1 MRPTLAK
8 GLSVS
13 DSTSWAYA
21 LLVVL
26 LASPVLAAVV
36 VLVTTVG
43 QTESNRVP
51 VQASGSGGQSVAQEV
66 RPVIVM
72 QRVTRGSAR
81 RPGSA
86 ADPLGKQ
93 GAAPATI
100 HERIDRF
107 TSRRREPTRRR
118 RGDSPAGDPDQVPYP
133 SSSWPAVAPPLI
145 ETPGVTSPDAN
156 ASGGLGREMSPGRS
170 WSQWVRAL
178 VEITLP
184 PRQVGPATGGRQAQ
198 VRAIAPEPPEIP
210 ARAEGGYMLP
220 PVRVRAGLIGSEGS
234 PRLPLM
240 VTGIAEI
247 EAGANTSRT
256 GGEGG
261 SPSRLVAASNDE
273 AAFELA
279 LVPAVVDQASQ
290 LQLSFLVAEPDSG
303 DGFVIAE
310 PSRDDL
316 TRLAPLP
323 EVGAFVESDYS
334 EDEESAATGSLQVAE
349 ASHMV
354 MEVPPDL
361 VAAGMFTGAE
371 PLEAEVGSVWPP
383 VAMSGPET
391 STEPTIAEFEGGT
404 AAANELIEME
414 LAAGIAAQ
422 VVALEPVAIGV
433 PETLV
438 TNAELLDA
446 DHADGMPGAEMPVES
461 VKTASTLGPVAE
473 VEPFDVGVDV
483 DADFAGIAPETAID
497 PVMAETTGVSADEAA
512 LSAAEPAYA
521 MPYPMLAINPVDAGV
536 MEPRAVVSDVDEAE
550 PGIAMPAPVLDR
562 QPKMSDFLEV
572 RIAEA
577 EPDELQPATER
588 SEPEVDVRPLVAE
601 VAAGPVAEAQF
612 AEVHQIT
619 EIQAPEIAIEPTT
632 SGVGELRIAAAEPG
646 ELHPVTEKPE
656 PEMDVRPVV
665 AEVAAVSA
673 ADTRVGELEL
683 ESEVPAPEM
692 ASDPT
697 MVDVEANPELVEVE
711 LAVEIRAPEL
721 AAEPAFPEVFDAEV
735 APAERVYATPF
746 ELVAPKDAESSG
758 SGQGIGDDH
767 GAHGLESQLV
777 SDAWDAMTQAET
789 VEMASPAEAG
799 LELEPF
805 VDVPIS
811 ALSYQVDGNGTD
823 PSVTSEPDEGPV
835 SSVPSAGSNAEL
847 GITGTDVSGSGHGA
861 TDDADLKLDGLV
873 LEDEELETEDQEE
886 TFTPPPALPVEE
898 PQPAWMPLPRSPKFR
913 WVRVA
918 MQATEVSVPH
928 DVFGGP

>member
-1 MRPTLAK
+1 M
-8 GLSVS
+8 S

-86 ADPLGKQ
+86 ADPVGKQ
-93 GAAPATI
+93 GASPATI
-100 HERIDRF
+100 YERIDRF

-145 ETPGVTSPDAN
+145 ETPGGTSPDAN
-156 ASGGLGREMSPGRS
+156 ASGGLGREMSPVRS

-184 PRQVGPATGGRQAQ
+184 PRQVRPATGGRQEP
-198 VRAIAPEPPEIP
+198 VRAIVPEPPEIP

-220 PVRVRAGLIGSEGS
+220 PVRVRAGLIASEGS
-234 PRLPLM
+234 PRPPLM

-261 SPSRLVAASNDE
+261 TPSRLVAASTDE
-273 AAFELA
+273 DAFELA
-279 LVPAVVDQASQ
+279 WVPAVVDQASQ

-303 DGFVIAE
+303 AGFVIAE
-310 PSRDDL
+310 PSPDDL

-323 EVGAFVESDYS
+323 EVGASDESDYS
-334 EDEESAATGSLQVAE
+334 EDVGSAATGSVQGVE
-349 ASHMV
+349 ASHVV
-354 MEVPPDL
+354 MEVPSDL
-361 VAAGMFTGAE
+361 VAAVMVTGAE
-371 PLEAEVGSVWPP
+371 PLEAEVGSVWQS

-391 STEPTIAEFEGGT
+391 PTEPTIAEFEDAT
-404 AAANELIEME
+404 AASGELIEME
-414 LAAGIAAQ
+414 LAVEIAAQ

-433 PETLV
+433 PETRE
-438 TNAELLDA
+438 TNAELLEVE
-446 DHADGMPGAEMPVES
+446 HADGVPGAEMPVGS

-473 VEPFDVGVDV
+473 VEPVDVGVDV
-483 DADFAGIAPETAID
+483 DADFAGMAPETAID
-497 PVMAETTGVSADEAA
+497 PVMAETTGVSVDEAE

-521 MPYPMLAINPVDAGV
+521 MPYPVLAINPVDAGV
-536 MEPRAVVSDVDEAE
+536 MEPMAVESDLDEAE

-562 QPKMSDFLEV
+562 QPTMSGVGEL

-588 SEPEVDVRPLVAE
+588 SEPELDVRPVVAE
-601 VAAGPVAEAQF
+601 VAAGPVAQF
-612 AEVHQIT
+612 AEVQQVT
-619 EIQAPEIAIEPTT
+619 EIQAPEIAVEPTM
-632 SGVGELRIAAAEPG
+632 SGVVEVRFAEAGAG
-646 ELHPVTEKPE
+646 ELHPATEMSE

-665 AEVAAVSA
+665 AEVAAISD
-673 ADTRVGELEL
+673 ADARVAELEL

-692 ASDPT
+692 AIDPT
-697 MVDVEANPELVEVE
+697 MVDLEANVELVEVE
-711 LAVEIRAPEL
+711 LAIEIRAPEL
-721 AAEPAFPEVFDAEV
+721 AVEPAFPEVIDAE
-735 APAERVYATPF
+735 AASAKRVYATPV
-746 ELVAPKDAESSG
+746 ELVVPKDAEGSG

-767 GAHGLESQLV
+767 RAHGLESQLV

-789 VEMASPAEAG
+789 VEMASPSEAG

-805 VDVPIS
+805 VDVPIT
-811 ALSYQVDGNGTD
+811 AHSYQVDDNGTD
-823 PSVTSEPDEGPV
+823 PLVTSEPDEGLG
-835 SSVPSAGSNAEL
+835 SSVPSAGSGAEL

-861 TDDADLKLDGLV
+861 TDDADLQLDGLE
-873 LEDEELETEDQEE
+873 LEDEELGTEDQEA

>member
-86 ADPLGKQ
+86 ADPVGKQ
-93 GAAPATI
+93 GASPATI
-100 HERIDRF
+100 YERIDRF

-145 ETPGVTSPDAN
+145 ETPGGTSPDAN
-156 ASGGLGREMSPGRS
+156 ASGGLGREMSPVRS

-184 PRQVGPATGGRQAQ
+184 PRQVRPATGGRQEP
-198 VRAIAPEPPEIP
+198 VRAIVPEPPEIP

-220 PVRVRAGLIGSEGS
+220 PVRVRAGLIASEGS
-234 PRLPLM
+234 PRPPLM

-261 SPSRLVAASNDE
+261 TPSRLVAASTDE
-273 AAFELA
+273 DAFELA
-279 LVPAVVDQASQ
+279 WVPAVVDQASQ

-303 DGFVIAE
+303 AGFVIAE
-310 PSRDDL
+310 PSPDDL

-323 EVGAFVESDYS
+323 EVGASDESDYS
-334 EDEESAATGSLQVAE
+334 EDVGSAATGSVQGVE
-349 ASHMV
+349 ASHVV
-354 MEVPPDL
+354 MEVPSDL
-361 VAAGMFTGAE
+361 VAAVMVTGAE
-371 PLEAEVGSVWPP
+371 PLEAEVGSVWQS

-391 STEPTIAEFEGGT
+391 PTEPTIAEFEDAT
-404 AAANELIEME
+404 AASGELIEME
-414 LAAGIAAQ
+414 LAVEIAAQ

-433 PETLV
+433 PETRE
-438 TNAELLDA
+438 TNAELLEVE
-446 DHADGMPGAEMPVES
+446 HADGVPGAEMPVGS

-473 VEPFDVGVDV
+473 VEPVDVGVDV
-483 DADFAGIAPETAID
+483 DADFAGMAPETAID
-497 PVMAETTGVSADEAA
+497 PVMAETTGVSVDEAE

-521 MPYPMLAINPVDAGV
+521 MPYPVLAINPVDAGV
-536 MEPRAVVSDVDEAE
+536 MEPMAVESDLDEAE

-562 QPKMSDFLEV
+562 QPTMSGVGEL

-588 SEPEVDVRPLVAE
+588 SEPELDVRPVVAE
-601 VAAGPVAEAQF
+601 VAAGPVAQF
-612 AEVHQIT
+612 AEVQQVT
-619 EIQAPEIAIEPTT
+619 EIQAPEIAVEPTM
-632 SGVGELRIAAAEPG
+632 SGVVEVRFAEAGAG
-646 ELHPVTEKPE
+646 ELHPATEMSE

-665 AEVAAVSA
+665 AEVAAISD
-673 ADTRVGELEL
+673 ADARVAELEL

-692 ASDPT
+692 AIDPT
-697 MVDVEANPELVEVE
+697 MVDLEANVELVEVE
-711 LAVEIRAPEL
+711 LAIEIRAPEL
-721 AAEPAFPEVFDAEV
+721 AVEPAFPEVIDAE
-735 APAERVYATPF
+735 AASAKRVYATPV
-746 ELVAPKDAESSG
+746 ELVVPKDAEGSG

-767 GAHGLESQLV
+767 RAHGLESQLV

-789 VEMASPAEAG
+789 VEMASPSEAG

-805 VDVPIS
+805 VDVPIT
-811 ALSYQVDGNGTD
+811 AHSYQVDDNGTD
-823 PSVTSEPDEGPV
+823 PLVTSEPDEGLG
-835 SSVPSAGSNAEL
+835 SSVPSAGSGAEL

-861 TDDADLKLDGLV
+861 TDDADLKLDGLE
-873 LEDEELETEDQEE
+873 LEDEELGTEDQEA

>member
-1 MRPTLAK
+1 M
-8 GLSVS
+8 S

-156 ASGGLGREMSPGRS
+156 ASGGLGREMSPVRS

-178 VEITLP
+178 VDITLP
-184 PRQVGPATGGRQAQ
+184 PRQFRAATGGRQAP
-198 VRAIAPEPPEIP
+198 VRAIVPEPPEIP

-234 PRLPLM
+234 TRLPLM

-261 SPSRLVAASNDE
+261 TPSRLVAASNDE
-273 AAFELA
+273 DAFELA

-323 EVGAFVESDYS
+323 EVGASVESDYS

-361 VAAGMFTGAE
+361 VAAGMVTRAE
-371 PLEAEVGSVWPP
+371 PLEAGVGSVWPS

-391 STEPTIAEFEGGT
+391 STEPTIAEFEDAT
-404 AAANELIEME
+404 AAASELIEME
-414 LAAGIAAQ
+414 LAVEIAAQ

-433 PETLV
+433 PETRE
-438 TNAELLDA
+438 TDAELLEVE
-446 DHADGMPGAEMPVES
+446 HADGMAGAEMPVGS

-473 VEPFDVGVDV
+473 VELADVGVDV
-483 DADFAGIAPETAID
+483 DADVAGMAPETAVD
-497 PVMAETTGVSADEAA
+497 PVMAETTGVSVDEAE
-512 LSAAEPAYA
+512 LSAPE
-521 MPYPMLAINPVDAGV
+521 MPYPVLAIDPVDAGV
-536 MEPRAVVSDVDEAE
+536 MEPLAVEADLDEAE

-562 QPKMSDFLEV
+562 QPTMSDFVEV

-577 EPDELQPATER
+577 EPDELQPVTER
-588 SEPEVDVRPLVAE
+588 SEPEMDIRPLVAE

-612 AEVHQIT
+612 AEVHRVT
-619 EIQAPEIAIEPTT
+619 EIQAPEIVIEPTM
-632 SGVGELRIAAAEPG
+632 SGVGELRIAEAEPG
-646 ELHPVTEKPE
+646 ELHPVTDKPE
-656 PEMDVRPVV
+656 PELDVRPVV
-665 AEVAAVSA
+665 AEVAAISA
-673 ADTRVGELEL
+673 ADARVAELEL

-692 ASDPT
+692 AFDPT
-697 MVDVEANPELVEVE
+697 TVDVEANPELVEVE

-721 AAEPAFPEVFDAEV
+721 AAEPAFPEVFGAEV

-746 ELVAPKDAESSG
+746 ELVVPKDAESSG

-789 VEMASPAEAG
+789 VEMASPPEAG

-805 VDVPIS
+805 VDVPIT
-811 ALSYQVDGNGTD
+811 ALSYQVDGDGTD

-835 SSVPSAGSNAEL
+835 SSVPSAGPNAEL

-873 LEDEELETEDQEE
+873 LEDEELETEDQEA

>member
-1 MRPTLAK
+1 M
-8 GLSVS
+8 S

-145 ETPGVTSPDAN
+145 ETPGGTSPDAN
-156 ASGGLGREMSPGRS
+156 ASGGLGREMSPVRS

-184 PRQVGPATGGRQAQ
+184 PRQVRPATGGRQEP
-198 VRAIAPEPPEIP
+198 VRAIVPEPPEIP

-220 PVRVRAGLIGSEGS
+220 PVRVRAGLIASEGS
-234 PRLPLM
+234 PRPPLM

-261 SPSRLVAASNDE
+261 TPSRLVAASTDE
-273 AAFELA
+273 DAFELA
-279 LVPAVVDQASQ
+279 WVPAVVDQASQ

-303 DGFVIAE
+303 AGFVIAE
-310 PSRDDL
+310 PSPDDL

-323 EVGAFVESDYS
+323 EVGASDESDYS
-334 EDEESAATGSLQVAE
+334 EDVGSAATGSVQGVE
-349 ASHMV
+349 ASHVV
-354 MEVPPDL
+354 MEVPSDL
-361 VAAGMFTGAE
+361 VAAVMVTGAE
-371 PLEAEVGSVWPP
+371 PLEAEVGSVWQS

-391 STEPTIAEFEGGT
+391 PTEPTIAEFEDAT
-404 AAANELIEME
+404 AASGELIEME
-414 LAAGIAAQ
+414 LAVEIAAQ

-433 PETLV
+433 PETRE
-438 TNAELLDA
+438 TNAELLEVE
-446 DHADGMPGAEMPVES
+446 HADGVPGAEMPVGS

-473 VEPFDVGVDV
+473 VEPVDVGVDV
-483 DADFAGIAPETAID
+483 DADFAGMAPETAID
-497 PVMAETTGVSADEAA
+497 PVMAETTGVSVDEAE
-512 LSAAEPAYA
+512 LSAAEAAYA
-521 MPYPMLAINPVDAGV
+521 MPYPVLAINPVDAGV
-536 MEPRAVVSDVDEAE
+536 MEPMAVESDLDEAE

-562 QPKMSDFLEV
+562 QPTMSGVGEL

-588 SEPEVDVRPLVAE
+588 SEPELDVRPVVAE
-601 VAAGPVAEAQF
+601 VAAGPVAQF
-612 AEVHQIT
+612 AEVQQVT
-619 EIQAPEIAIEPTT
+619 EIQAPEIAVEPTM
-632 SGVGELRIAAAEPG
+632 SGVVEVRFAEAGAG
-646 ELHPVTEKPE
+646 ELHPATEMSE

-665 AEVAAVSA
+665 AEVAAISD
-673 ADTRVGELEL
+673 ADARVAELEL

-692 ASDPT
+692 AIDPT
-697 MVDVEANPELVEVE
+697 MVDLEANVELVEVE
-711 LAVEIRAPEL
+711 LAIEIRAPEL
-721 AAEPAFPEVFDAEV
+721 AVEPAFPEVIDAE
-735 APAERVYATPF
+735 AASAKRVYATPV
-746 ELVAPKDAESSG
+746 ELVVPKDAEGSG

-767 GAHGLESQLV
+767 RAHGLESQLV

-789 VEMASPAEAG
+789 VEMASPSEAG

-805 VDVPIS
+805 VDVPIT
-811 ALSYQVDGNGTD
+811 AHSYQVDDNGTD
-823 PSVTSEPDEGPV
+823 PLVTSEPDEGLG
-835 SSVPSAGSNAEL
+835 SSVPSAGSGAEL

-861 TDDADLKLDGLV
+861 TDDADLKLDGLE
-873 LEDEELETEDQEE
+873 LEDEELGTEDQEA

>member
-86 ADPLGKQ
+86 ADPVGKQ
-93 GAAPATI
+93 GASPATI
-100 HERIDRF
+100 YERIDRF

-145 ETPGVTSPDAN
+145 ETPGGTSPDAN
-156 ASGGLGREMSPGRS
+156 ASGGLGREMSPVRS

-184 PRQVGPATGGRQAQ
+184 PRQVRPATGGRQEP
-198 VRAIAPEPPEIP
+198 VRAIVPEPPEIP

-220 PVRVRAGLIGSEGS
+220 PVRVRAGLIASEGS
-234 PRLPLM
+234 PRPPLM

-261 SPSRLVAASNDE
+261 TPSRLVAASTDE
-273 AAFELA
+273 DAFELA
-279 LVPAVVDQASQ
+279 WVPAVVDQASQ

-303 DGFVIAE
+303 AGFVIAE
-310 PSRDDL
+310 PSPDDL

-323 EVGAFVESDYS
+323 EVGASDESDYS
-334 EDEESAATGSLQVAE
+334 EDVGSAATGSVQGVE
-349 ASHMV
+349 ASHVV
-354 MEVPPDL
+354 MEVPSDL
-361 VAAGMFTGAE
+361 VAAVMVTGAE
-371 PLEAEVGSVWPP
+371 PLEAEVGSVWQS

-391 STEPTIAEFEGGT
+391 PTEPTIAESEDAP
-404 AAANELIEME
+404 AASGELIEME
-414 LAAGIAAQ
+414 LAVEIAAQ

-433 PETLV
+433 PETRE
-438 TNAELLDA
+438 TNAELLEVE
-446 DHADGMPGAEMPVES
+446 HADGVPGAEMPVGS

-473 VEPFDVGVDV
+473 VEPVDVGVDV
-483 DADFAGIAPETAID
+483 DADFAGMAPETAID
-497 PVMAETTGVSADEAA
+497 PVMAETTGVSVDEAE

-521 MPYPMLAINPVDAGV
+521 MPYPVLAINPVDAGV
-536 MEPRAVVSDVDEAE
+536 MEPMAVESDLDEAE

-562 QPKMSDFLEV
+562 QPTMSGVGEL

-588 SEPEVDVRPLVAE
+588 SEPELDVRPVVAE
-601 VAAGPVAEAQF
+601 VAAGPVAQF
-612 AEVHQIT
+612 AEVQQVT
-619 EIQAPEIAIEPTT
+619 EIQAPEIAVEPTM
-632 SGVGELRIAAAEPG
+632 SGVVEVRFAEAGAG
-646 ELHPVTEKPE
+646 ELHPATEMSE

-665 AEVAAVSA
+665 AEVAAISD
-673 ADTRVGELEL
+673 ADARVAELEL

-692 ASDPT
+692 AIDPT
-697 MVDVEANPELVEVE
+697 MVDLEANVELVEVE
-711 LAVEIRAPEL
+711 LAIEIRAPEL
-721 AAEPAFPEVFDAEV
+721 AVEPAFPEVIDAE
-735 APAERVYATPF
+735 AASAKRVYATPV
-746 ELVAPKDAESSG
+746 ELVVPKDAEGSG

-767 GAHGLESQLV
+767 RAHGLESQLV

-789 VEMASPAEAG
+789 VEMASPSEAG

-805 VDVPIS
+805 VDVPIT
-811 ALSYQVDGNGTD
+811 AHSYQVDDNGTD
-823 PSVTSEPDEGPV
+823 PLVTSEPDEGLG
-835 SSVPSAGSNAEL
+835 SSVPSAGSGAEL

-861 TDDADLKLDGLV
+861 TDDADLKLDGLE
-873 LEDEELETEDQEE
+873 LEDEELGTEDQEA

>member
-1 MRPTLAK
+1 M
-8 GLSVS
+8 S

-86 ADPLGKQ
+86 ADPVGKQ
-93 GAAPATI
+93 GASPATI
-100 HERIDRF
+100 YERIDRF

-145 ETPGVTSPDAN
+145 ETPGGTSPDAN
-156 ASGGLGREMSPGRS
+156 ASGGLGREMSPVRS
-170 WSQWVRAL
+170 WRQWVRAL

-184 PRQVGPATGGRQAQ
+184 PRQVRPATGGRQEP
-198 VRAIAPEPPEIP
+198 VRAIVPEPPEIP

-220 PVRVRAGLIGSEGS
+220 PVRVRAGLIASEGS
-234 PRLPLM
+234 PRPPLM

-261 SPSRLVAASNDE
+261 TPSRLVAASTDE
-273 AAFELA
+273 DAFELA
-279 LVPAVVDQASQ
+279 WVPAVVDQASQ

-303 DGFVIAE
+303 AGFVIAE
-310 PSRDDL
+310 PSPDDL

-323 EVGAFVESDYS
+323 EVGASDESDYS
-334 EDEESAATGSLQVAE
+334 EDVGSAATGSVQGVE
-349 ASHMV
+349 ASHVV
-354 MEVPPDL
+354 MEVPSDL
-361 VAAGMFTGAE
+361 VAAVMVTGAE
-371 PLEAEVGSVWPP
+371 PLEAEVGSVWQS

-391 STEPTIAEFEGGT
+391 PTEPTIAEFEDAT
-404 AAANELIEME
+404 AASGELIEME
-414 LAAGIAAQ
+414 LAVEIAAQ

-433 PETLV
+433 PETRE
-438 TNAELLDA
+438 TNAELLEVE
-446 DHADGMPGAEMPVES
+446 HADGVPGAEMPVGS

-473 VEPFDVGVDV
+473 VEPVDVGVDV
-483 DADFAGIAPETAID
+483 DADFAGMAPETAID
-497 PVMAETTGVSADEAA
+497 PVMAETTGVSVDEAE

-521 MPYPMLAINPVDAGV
+521 MPYPVLAINPVDAGV
-536 MEPRAVVSDVDEAE
+536 MEPMAVESDLDEAE

-562 QPKMSDFLEV
+562 QPTMSGVGEL

-588 SEPEVDVRPLVAE
+588 SEPELDVRPVVAE
-601 VAAGPVAEAQF
+601 VAAGPVAQF
-612 AEVHQIT
+612 AEVQQVT
-619 EIQAPEIAIEPTT
+619 EIQAPEIAVEPTM
-632 SGVGELRIAAAEPG
+632 SGVVEVRFAEAGAG
-646 ELHPVTEKPE
+646 ELHPATEMSE

-665 AEVAAVSA
+665 AEVAAISD
-673 ADTRVGELEL
+673 ADARVAELEL

-692 ASDPT
+692 AIDPT
-697 MVDVEANPELVEVE
+697 MVDLEANVELVEVE
-711 LAVEIRAPEL
+711 LAIEIRAPEL
-721 AAEPAFPEVFDAEV
+721 AVEPAFPEVIDAE
-735 APAERVYATPF
+735 AASAKRVYATPV
-746 ELVAPKDAESSG
+746 ELVVPKDAEGSG

-767 GAHGLESQLV
+767 RAHGLESQLV

-789 VEMASPAEAG
+789 VEMASPSEAG

-805 VDVPIS
+805 VDVPIT
-811 ALSYQVDGNGTD
+811 AHSYQVDDNGTD
-823 PSVTSEPDEGPV
+823 PLVTSEPDEGLG
-835 SSVPSAGSNAEL
+835 SSVPSAGSGAEL

-861 TDDADLKLDGLV
+861 TDDADLKLDGLE
-873 LEDEELETEDQEE
+873 LEDEELGTEDQEA

>member
-1 MRPTLAK
+1 
-8 GLSVS
+8 VS

-156 ASGGLGREMSPGRS
+156 ASGGLGREMSPVRS

-178 VEITLP
+178 VHITLP
-184 PRQVGPATGGRQAQ
+184 PRQVRPATGGRQAP
-198 VRAIAPEPPEIP
+198 VRAIVPEPPEIP

-261 SPSRLVAASNDE
+261 TPSRLVAASNDE
-273 AAFELA
+273 DAFELA
-279 LVPAVVDQASQ
+279 LVPALVDQASQ

-310 PSRDDL
+310 PSPDDL

-323 EVGAFVESDYS
+323 EVGASDGSVYS
-334 EDEESAATGSLQVAE
+334 EDEETAATGSVQVAE
-349 ASHMV
+349 ALHTV

-361 VAAGMFTGAE
+361 VAAGMVTGAE
-371 PLEAEVGSVWPP
+371 PLKAEVGSVWPC

-391 STEPTIAEFEGGT
+391 STVPTIAEFDDAT
-404 AAANELIEME
+404 AAAEDLIEME
-414 LAAGIAAQ
+414 LAVEIAAQ

-433 PETLV
+433 PETRE
-438 TNAELLDA
+438 TDAELLEVE
-446 DHADGMPGAEMPVES
+446 HGDGMAGAEMPVGS

-473 VEPFDVGVDV
+473 VELADVGVDV
-483 DADFAGIAPETAID
+483 DADFAGMAPETAID
-497 PVMAETTGVSADEAA
+497 PVKAETTGEPLYEAE
-512 LSAAEPAYA
+512 LSAAEPTSV
-521 MPYPMLAINPVDAGV
+521 MPYQVLAIGPVDAGV
-536 MEPRAVVSDVDEAE
+536 MEPMAVESDLDETE

-562 QPKMSDFLEV
+562 QPTMSDFVEV

-588 SEPEVDVRPLVAE
+588 SEPE
-601 VAAGPVAEAQF
+601 
-612 AEVHQIT
+612 
-619 EIQAPEIAIEPTT
+619 
-632 SGVGELRIAAAEPG
+632 
-646 ELHPVTEKPE
+646 
-656 PEMDVRPVV
+656 MDVRPVV
-665 AEVAAVSA
+665 AEGSAISA
-673 ADTRVGELEL
+673 ADARVAELEL

-692 ASDPT
+692 AFDPT
-697 MVDVEANPELVEVE
+697 TVDVAANAELVEVE

-721 AAEPAFPEVFDAEV
+721 AAEPALPEVFDAEV
-735 APAERVYATPF
+735 APVERVYATPV
-746 ELVAPKDAESSG
+746 ELVAPKDAEGSG
-758 SGQGIGDDH
+758 SGQGIGDAH

-805 VDVPIS
+805 VDVPIT

-823 PSVTSEPDEGPV
+823 PSVTSEPEEVPV

-847 GITGTDVSGSGHGA
+847 GITGTDVSGSHGA

-873 LEDEELETEDQEE
+873 FEDEELGAEDQEA

>member
-1 MRPTLAK
+1 M
-8 GLSVS
+8 S

-86 ADPLGKQ
+86 ADPVGKQ
-93 GAAPATI
+93 GASPATI
-100 HERIDRF
+100 YERIDRF

-145 ETPGVTSPDAN
+145 ETPGGTSPDAN
-156 ASGGLGREMSPGRS
+156 ASGGLGREMSPVRS

-184 PRQVGPATGGRQAQ
+184 PRQVRPATGGRQEP
-198 VRAIAPEPPEIP
+198 VRAIVPEPPEIP

-220 PVRVRAGLIGSEGS
+220 PVRVRAGLIASEGS
-234 PRLPLM
+234 PRPPLM

-261 SPSRLVAASNDE
+261 TPSRLVAASTDE
-273 AAFELA
+273 DAFELA
-279 LVPAVVDQASQ
+279 WVPAVVDQASQ

-303 DGFVIAE
+303 AGFVIAE
-310 PSRDDL
+310 PSPDDL

-323 EVGAFVESDYS
+323 EVGASDESDYS
-334 EDEESAATGSLQVAE
+334 EDVGSAATGSVQGVE
-349 ASHMV
+349 ASHVV
-354 MEVPPDL
+354 MEVPSDL
-361 VAAGMFTGAE
+361 VAAVMVTGAE
-371 PLEAEVGSVWPP
+371 PLEAEVGSVWQS

-391 STEPTIAEFEGGT
+391 PTEPTIAEFEDAT
-404 AAANELIEME
+404 AASGELIEME
-414 LAAGIAAQ
+414 LAVEIAAQ

-433 PETLV
+433 PETRE
-438 TNAELLDA
+438 TNAELLEVE
-446 DHADGMPGAEMPVES
+446 HADGVPGAEMPVGS

-473 VEPFDVGVDV
+473 VEPVDVGVDV
-483 DADFAGIAPETAID
+483 DADFAGMAPETAID
-497 PVMAETTGVSADEAA
+497 PVMAETTGVSVDEAE

-521 MPYPMLAINPVDAGV
+521 MPYPVLAINPVDAGV
-536 MEPRAVVSDVDEAE
+536 MEPMAVESDLDEAE

-562 QPKMSDFLEV
+562 QPTMSGVGEL

-588 SEPEVDVRPLVAE
+588 SEPELDVRPVVAE
-601 VAAGPVAEAQF
+601 VAAGPVAQF
-612 AEVHQIT
+612 AEVQQVT
-619 EIQAPEIAIEPTT
+619 EIQAPEIAVEPTM
-632 SGVGELRIAAAEPG
+632 SGVVEVRFAEAGAG
-646 ELHPVTEKPE
+646 ELHPATEMSE

-665 AEVAAVSA
+665 AEVAAISD
-673 ADTRVGELEL
+673 ADARVAELEL

-692 ASDPT
+692 AIDPT
-697 MVDVEANPELVEVE
+697 MVDLEANVELVEVE
-711 LAVEIRAPEL
+711 LAIEIRAPEL
-721 AAEPAFPEVFDAEV
+721 AVEPAFPEVIDAE
-735 APAERVYATPF
+735 AASAKRVYATPV
-746 ELVAPKDAESSG
+746 ELVVPKDAEGSG

-767 GAHGLESQLV
+767 RAHGLESQLV

-789 VEMASPAEAG
+789 VAMASPSEAG

-805 VDVPIS
+805 VDVPIT
-811 ALSYQVDGNGTD
+811 AHSYQVDDNGTD
-823 PSVTSEPDEGPV
+823 PLVTSEPDEGLG
-835 SSVPSAGSNAEL
+835 SSVPSAGSGAEL

-861 TDDADLKLDGLV
+861 TDDADLKLDGLE
-873 LEDEELETEDQEE
+873 LEDEELGTEDQEA

>member
-86 ADPLGKQ
+86 ADPVGKQ
-93 GAAPATI
+93 GASPATI
-100 HERIDRF
+100 YERIDRF

-145 ETPGVTSPDAN
+145 ETPGGTSPDAN
-156 ASGGLGREMSPGRS
+156 ASGGLGREMSPVRS

-184 PRQVGPATGGRQAQ
+184 PRQVRPATGGRQEP
-198 VRAIAPEPPEIP
+198 VRAIVPEPPEIP

-220 PVRVRAGLIGSEGS
+220 PVRVRAGLIASEGS
-234 PRLPLM
+234 PRPPLM

-261 SPSRLVAASNDE
+261 TPSRLVAASTDE
-273 AAFELA
+273 DAFELA
-279 LVPAVVDQASQ
+279 WVPAVVDQASQ

-323 EVGAFVESDYS
+323 EVGASVESDYS
-334 EDEESAATGSLQVAE
+334 EDEESAAKGSVDGAE
-349 ASHMV
+349 ASHVV
-354 MEVPPDL
+354 MEVPSDL
-361 VAAGMFTGAE
+361 MAAGMVTGAE
-371 PLEAEVGSVWPP
+371 PLEAEVGSVWQS

-391 STEPTIAEFEGGT
+391 PTEPTIAEFEDAT
-404 AAANELIEME
+404 AASGELIEME
-414 LAAGIAAQ
+414 LAVEIAAQ

-433 PETLV
+433 PETRE
-438 TNAELLDA
+438 TNAELLEVE
-446 DHADGMPGAEMPVES
+446 HADGVPGAEMPVGS

-473 VEPFDVGVDV
+473 VEPVDVGVDV
-483 DADFAGIAPETAID
+483 DADFAGMAPETAID
-497 PVMAETTGVSADEAA
+497 PVMAETTGVSVDEAE

-521 MPYPMLAINPVDAGV
+521 MPYPVLAINPVDAGV
-536 MEPRAVVSDVDEAE
+536 MEPMAVESDLDEAE

-562 QPKMSDFLEV
+562 QPTMSGVGEL

-588 SEPEVDVRPLVAE
+588 SEPELDVRPVVAE
-601 VAAGPVAEAQF
+601 VAAGPVAQF
-612 AEVHQIT
+612 AEVQQVT
-619 EIQAPEIAIEPTT
+619 EIQAPEIAVEPTM
-632 SGVGELRIAAAEPG
+632 SGVVEVRFAEAGAG
-646 ELHPVTEKPE
+646 ELHPATEMSE

-665 AEVAAVSA
+665 AEVAAISD
-673 ADTRVGELEL
+673 ADARVAELEL

-692 ASDPT
+692 AIDPT
-697 MVDVEANPELVEVE
+697 MVDLEANVELVEVE
-711 LAVEIRAPEL
+711 LAIEIRAPEL
-721 AAEPAFPEVFDAEV
+721 AVEPAFPEVIDAE
-735 APAERVYATPF
+735 AASAKRVYATPV
-746 ELVAPKDAESSG
+746 ELVVPKDAEGSG

-767 GAHGLESQLV
+767 RAHGLESQLV

-789 VEMASPAEAG
+789 VEMASPSEAG

-805 VDVPIS
+805 VDVPIT
-811 ALSYQVDGNGTD
+811 AHSYQVDDNGTD
-823 PSVTSEPDEGPV
+823 PLVTSEPDEGLG
-835 SSVPSAGSNAEL
+835 SSVPSAGSGAEL

-861 TDDADLKLDGLV
+861 TDDADLKLDGLE
-873 LEDEELETEDQEE
+873 LEDEELGTEDQEA

>member
-1 MRPTLAK
+1 M
-8 GLSVS
+8 S

-86 ADPLGKQ
+86 ADPVGKQ
-93 GAAPATI
+93 GASPATI
-100 HERIDRF
+100 YERIDRF

-145 ETPGVTSPDAN
+145 ETPGGTSPDAN
-156 ASGGLGREMSPGRS
+156 ASGGLGREMSPVRS

-184 PRQVGPATGGRQAQ
+184 PRQVRPATGGRQEP
-198 VRAIAPEPPEIP
+198 VRAIVPEPPEIP

-220 PVRVRAGLIGSEGS
+220 PVRVRAGLIASEGS
-234 PRLPLM
+234 PRPPLM

-261 SPSRLVAASNDE
+261 TPSRLVAASTDE
-273 AAFELA
+273 DAFELA
-279 LVPAVVDQASQ
+279 WVPAVVDQASQ

-303 DGFVIAE
+303 AGFVIAE
-310 PSRDDL
+310 PSPDDL

-323 EVGAFVESDYS
+323 EVGASDESDYS
-334 EDEESAATGSLQVAE
+334 EDVGSAATGSVQGVE
-349 ASHMV
+349 ASHVV
-354 MEVPPDL
+354 MEVPSDL
-361 VAAGMFTGAE
+361 VAAVMVTGAE
-371 PLEAEVGSVWPP
+371 PLEAEVGSVWQS

-391 STEPTIAEFEGGT
+391 PTEPTIAEFEDAT
-404 AAANELIEME
+404 AASGELIEME
-414 LAAGIAAQ
+414 LAVEIAAQ

-433 PETLV
+433 PETRE
-438 TNAELLDA
+438 TNAELLEVE
-446 DHADGMPGAEMPVES
+446 HADGVPDAEMPVGS

-473 VEPFDVGVDV
+473 VEPVDVGVDV
-483 DADFAGIAPETAID
+483 DADFAGMAPETAID
-497 PVMAETTGVSADEAA
+497 PVMAETTGVSVDEAE

-521 MPYPMLAINPVDAGV
+521 MPYPVLAINPVDAGV
-536 MEPRAVVSDVDEAE
+536 MEPMAVESDLDEAE

-562 QPKMSDFLEV
+562 QPTMSGVGEL

-588 SEPEVDVRPLVAE
+588 SEPELDVRPVVAE
-601 VAAGPVAEAQF
+601 VAAGPVAQF
-612 AEVHQIT
+612 AEVQQVT
-619 EIQAPEIAIEPTT
+619 EIQAPEIAVEPTM
-632 SGVGELRIAAAEPG
+632 SGVVEVRFAEAGAG
-646 ELHPVTEKPE
+646 ELHPATEMSE

-665 AEVAAVSA
+665 AEVAAISD
-673 ADTRVGELEL
+673 ADARVAELEL

-692 ASDPT
+692 AIDPT
-697 MVDVEANPELVEVE
+697 MVDLEANVELVEVE
-711 LAVEIRAPEL
+711 LAIEIRAPEL
-721 AAEPAFPEVFDAEV
+721 AVEPAFPEVIDAE
-735 APAERVYATPF
+735 AASAKRVYATPV
-746 ELVAPKDAESSG
+746 ELVVPKDAEGSG

-767 GAHGLESQLV
+767 RAHGLESQLV

-789 VEMASPAEAG
+789 VEMASPSEAG

-805 VDVPIS
+805 VDVPIT
-811 ALSYQVDGNGTD
+811 AHSYQVDDNGTD
-823 PSVTSEPDEGPV
+823 PLVTSEPDEGLG
-835 SSVPSAGSNAEL
+835 SSVPSAGSGAEL

-861 TDDADLKLDGLV
+861 TDDADLKLDGLE
-873 LEDEELETEDQEE
+873 LEDEELGTEDQEA

>member
-1 MRPTLAK
+1 
-8 GLSVS
+8 
-13 DSTSWAYA
+13 
-21 LLVVL
+21 
-26 LASPVLAAVV
+26 
-36 VLVTTVG
+36 
-43 QTESNRVP
+43 
-51 VQASGSGGQSVAQEV
+51 
-66 RPVIVM
+66 
-72 QRVTRGSAR
+72 
-81 RPGSA
+81 
-86 ADPLGKQ
+86 
-93 GAAPATI
+93 
-100 HERIDRF
+100 
-107 TSRRREPTRRR
+107 
-118 RGDSPAGDPDQVPYP
+118 
-133 SSSWPAVAPPLI
+133 
-145 ETPGVTSPDAN
+145 
-156 ASGGLGREMSPGRS
+156 
-170 WSQWVRAL
+170 
-178 VEITLP
+178 
-184 PRQVGPATGGRQAQ
+184 
-198 VRAIAPEPPEIP
+198 
-210 ARAEGGYMLP
+210 MLP

-261 SPSRLVAASNDE
+261 TPSRLVAASNDE
-273 AAFELA
+273 DAFELA

-310 PSRDDL
+310 PSPDDL
-316 TRLAPLP
+316 TRLAPLT
-323 EVGAFVESDYS
+323 EVGASDGSVYS
-334 EDEESAATGSLQVAE
+334 EDEETAATGSVQVAE
-349 ASHMV
+349 ASHTV

-361 VAAGMFTGAE
+361 VAAGMVTGAE
-371 PLEAEVGSVWPP
+371 PLKAEVSSVWPS

-391 STEPTIAEFEGGT
+391 STVPTIAEFDDAT
-404 AAANELIEME
+404 AAAEDLIEME
-414 LAAGIAAQ
+414 LAVEIAAQ

-433 PETLV
+433 PETWE
-438 TNAELLDA
+438 TDGELLEVEQ
-446 DHADGMPGAEMPVES
+446 ADGVPGAEMPVGS

-473 VEPFDVGVDV
+473 VELADVGVDV
-483 DADFAGIAPETAID
+483 DADFAGMAPETPVD
-497 PVMAETTGVSADEAA
+497 PVMAETTGVSVDEAQ
-512 LSAAEPAYA
+512 LSAAEPTSV
-521 MPYPMLAINPVDAGV
+521 MPYPVLAIDPVDAGV
-536 MEPRAVVSDVDEAE
+536 MEPLAVEADLDEAE

-562 QPKMSDFLEV
+562 QPTMSDFVEV

-577 EPDELQPATER
+577 EPDELQLVTER
-588 SEPEVDVRPLVAE
+588 SEPEMDVRPLVAD

-612 AEVHQIT
+612 AEEHQVT
-619 EIQAPEIAIEPTT
+619 ESQAPEIAIEPTM
-632 SGVGELRIAAAEPG
+632 SGVGELRIAEAEPG
-646 ELHPVTEKPE
+646 ELHPVTDKPE

-665 AEVAAVSA
+665 ADVAAVA
-673 ADTRVGELEL
+673 VADARVAELEL

-692 ASDPT
+692 AFDPT
-697 MVDVEANPELVEVE
+697 TVDVAANAGLVEVE

-721 AAEPAFPEVFDAEV
+721 AAEPALPEVFDAEV

-746 ELVAPKDAESSG
+746 ELVGPKDAESSG

-805 VDVPIS
+805 VDVPIT
-811 ALSYQVDGNGTD
+811 ALSYQVDGDGTD
-823 PSVTSEPDEGPV
+823 PSVTSEPEEGPV
-835 SSVPSAGSNAEL
+835 SPVPSAGSNAEL

-873 LEDEELETEDQEE
+873 LEDEELETEDQEA

>member
-1 MRPTLAK
+1 M
-8 GLSVS
+8 S

-156 ASGGLGREMSPGRS
+156 ASGGLGSEMSPGRS

-184 PRQVGPATGGRQAQ
+184 PRQVRPATGGRQAP
-198 VRAIAPEPPEIP
+198 VRAIVPEPPEIP

-279 LVPAVVDQASQ
+279 LVPAAVDQASK
-290 LQLSFLVAEPDSG
+290 LQLSFLMAEPDSG

-316 TRLAPLP
+316 TWLAPLS
-323 EVGAFVESDYS
+323 EAGASDGSQYS
-334 EDEESAATGSLQVAE
+334 EDVGSAATGSVQVAE

-354 MEVPPDL
+354 MEVPSDV
-361 VAAGMFTGAE
+361 VAAVMVTGAE
-371 PLEAEVGSVWPP
+371 PA
-383 VAMSGPET
+383 
-391 STEPTIAEFEGGT
+391 IAEFGGGT
-404 AAANELIEME
+404 AAASELIEME
-414 LAAGIAAQ
+414 LVVEIATQ

-433 PETLV
+433 PETRE

-446 DHADGMPGAEMPVES
+446 DHADGVPGAEMPVGS
-461 VKTASTLGPVAE
+461 VKTASTLGHVAE
-473 VEPFDVGVDV
+473 VEPVDCGVDV
-483 DADFAGIAPETAID
+483 DADFAGMAPETAID
-497 PVMAETTGVSADEAA
+497 PVMAETTGVSADDAE
-512 LSAAEPAYA
+512 LSAAEPAHA

-536 MEPRAVVSDVDEAE
+536 MEPMAVVSDLDGAE
-550 PGIAMPAPVLDR
+550 PGNAMPAPVLGR
-562 QPKMSDFLEV
+562 QPTMSDFLEV
-572 RIAEA
+572 PIAEA
-577 EPDELQPATER
+577 EPDELQPVTER
-588 SEPEVDVRPLVAE
+588 SEPEVDVRPLLAE

-619 EIQAPEIAIEPTT
+619 EIEAPENAIERTMF
-632 SGVGELRIAAAEPG
+632 GVGEVRIAAAEPG

-665 AEVAAVSA
+665 AEVEAISG
-673 ADTRVGELEL
+673 ADARVAELEL
-683 ESEVPAPEM
+683 VSEVIAPEM
-692 ASDPT
+692 AIDPT
-697 MVDVEANPELVEVE
+697 MVDVEANAELVEVE

-721 AAEPAFPEVFDAEV
+721 AAEPAFPEVFGAEV

-746 ELVAPKDAESSG
+746 EPVVPKDAESSG
-758 SGQGIGDDH
+758 SGRGIGDDH

-835 SSVPSAGSNAEL
+835 SSGPSAGSNAEL

-873 LEDEELETEDQEE
+873 LEDEELETEDQEA
-886 TFTPPPALPVEE
+886 TFSPPPALPVEE

-918 MQATEVSVPH
+918 MQATEVSIPH

>member
-81 RPGSA
+81 RPGSP

-93 GAAPATI
+93 GSAPATI

-156 ASGGLGREMSPGRS
+156 ASGGLGREVSPVRS

-178 VEITLP
+178 VDITLP
-184 PRQVGPATGGRQAQ
+184 PRQVRPATGGRQAP
-198 VRAIAPEPPEIP
+198 VRAIVPEPPEIP

-234 PRLPLM
+234 PRIPLM

-261 SPSRLVAASNDE
+261 TPSRLVAASNDE
-273 AAFELA
+273 DAFELA

-323 EVGAFVESDYS
+323 EVGASVESDYS

-361 VAAGMFTGAE
+361 VAAGMVTGAE
-371 PLEAEVGSVWPP
+371 PLEAEVGSVWPS
-383 VAMSGPET
+383 VAMSGRET
-391 STEPTIAEFEGGT
+391 STEPTIAEFEDAT
-404 AAANELIEME
+404 AAASELIEME
-414 LAAGIAAQ
+414 LAVEIAAQ
-422 VVALEPVAIGV
+422 VVALEPVASGV
-433 PETLV
+433 PETRE
-438 TNAELLDA
+438 TDAELLEVE
-446 DHADGMPGAEMPVES
+446 HAKGMPGAEMPVGS

-473 VEPFDVGVDV
+473 VELADVGVDV
-483 DADFAGIAPETAID
+483 DADFAGMAPKTAVD
-497 PVMAETTGVSADEAA
+497 PVMAETTGEPLCEAE
-512 LSAAEPAYA
+512 LSAAEPTAA
-521 MPYPMLAINPVDAGV
+521 MPYPVLAIDPVDAGV
-536 MEPRAVVSDVDEAE
+536 MEPLAVEADLDEAE

-562 QPKMSDFLEV
+562 QPTM
-572 RIAEA
+572 
-577 EPDELQPATER
+577 
-588 SEPEVDVRPLVAE
+588 
-601 VAAGPVAEAQF
+601 
-612 AEVHQIT
+612 
-619 EIQAPEIAIEPTT
+619 
-632 SGVGELRIAAAEPG
+632 SGVGELRIAEAEPG
-646 ELHPVTEKPE
+646 ELHPVTDKPE
-656 PEMDVRPVV
+656 PEMDVRPML
-665 AEVAAVSA
+665 AEVAAISA
-673 ADTRVGELEL
+673 ADARVAELEL

-692 ASDPT
+692 AIDLT
-697 MVDVEANPELVEVE
+697 MVDVEANAELVEVE

-721 AAEPAFPEVFDAEV
+721 AAEPALPEVFDAEV

-746 ELVAPKDAESSG
+746 ELVAPKDAEGSG

-805 VDVPIS
+805 VDVPIT
-811 ALSYQVDGNGTD
+811 ALSYQADGNGTE
-823 PSVTSEPDEGPV
+823 PSVTSEPEEGPV

-873 LEDEELETEDQEE
+873 LEDEELETEDQEA

-898 PQPAWMPLPRSPKFR
+898 PQPTWMPLPRSPKFR

>member
-1 MRPTLAK
+1 M
-8 GLSVS
+8 S

-156 ASGGLGREMSPGRS
+156 ASGGLGREMSPVRS

-184 PRQVGPATGGRQAQ
+184 PRQVRPATGGRQEP
-198 VRAIAPEPPEIP
+198 VRAIVPEPPEIP

-220 PVRVRAGLIGSEGS
+220 PVRVRAGLIASEGS
-234 PRLPLM
+234 PRPPLM

-261 SPSRLVAASNDE
+261 TPSRLVAASTDE
-273 AAFELA
+273 DAFELA
-279 LVPAVVDQASQ
+279 WVPAVVDQASQ

-303 DGFVIAE
+303 AGFVIAE
-310 PSRDDL
+310 PSPDDL

-323 EVGAFVESDYS
+323 EVGASDESDYS
-334 EDEESAATGSLQVAE
+334 EDVGSAATGSVQGVE
-349 ASHMV
+349 ASHVV
-354 MEVPPDL
+354 MEVPSDL
-361 VAAGMFTGAE
+361 VAAVMVTGAE
-371 PLEAEVGSVWPP
+371 PLEAEVGSVWQS

-391 STEPTIAEFEGGT
+391 PTEPTIAEFEDAT
-404 AAANELIEME
+404 AASGELIEME
-414 LAAGIAAQ
+414 LAVEIAAQ

-433 PETLV
+433 PETRE
-438 TNAELLDA
+438 TNAELLEVE
-446 DHADGMPGAEMPVES
+446 HADGVPGAEMPVGS

-473 VEPFDVGVDV
+473 VEPVDVGVDV
-483 DADFAGIAPETAID
+483 DADFAGMAPETAID
-497 PVMAETTGVSADEAA
+497 PVMAETTGVSVDEAE

-521 MPYPMLAINPVDAGV
+521 MPYPVLAINPVDAGV
-536 MEPRAVVSDVDEAE
+536 MEPMAVESDLDEAE

-562 QPKMSDFLEV
+562 QPTMSGVGEL

-612 AEVHQIT
+612 AEVQQVT
-619 EIQAPEIAIEPTT
+619 EIQAPEIAVEPTM
-632 SGVGELRIAAAEPG
+632 SGVVEVRFAEAGAG
-646 ELHPVTEKPE
+646 ELHPATEMSE

-665 AEVAAVSA
+665 AEVAAISD
-673 ADTRVGELEL
+673 ADARVAELEL

-692 ASDPT
+692 AIDPT
-697 MVDVEANPELVEVE
+697 MVDLEANVELVEVE
-711 LAVEIRAPEL
+711 LAIEIRAPEL
-721 AAEPAFPEVFDAEV
+721 AVEPAFPEVIDAE
-735 APAERVYATPF
+735 AASAKRVYATPV
-746 ELVAPKDAESSG
+746 ELVVPKDAEGSG

-789 VEMASPAEAG
+789 VEMASPSEAG

-805 VDVPIS
+805 VDVPIT
-811 ALSYQVDGNGTD
+811 AHSYQVDDNGTD
-823 PSVTSEPDEGPV
+823 PLVTSEPDEGLG
-835 SSVPSAGSNAEL
+835 SSVPSAGSGAEL

-861 TDDADLKLDGLV
+861 TDDADLKLDGLE
-873 LEDEELETEDQEE
+873 LEDEELGTEDQEA

>member
-86 ADPLGKQ
+86 ADPVGKQ
-93 GAAPATI
+93 GASPATI
-100 HERIDRF
+100 YERIDRF

-145 ETPGVTSPDAN
+145 ETPGGTSPDAN
-156 ASGGLGREMSPGRS
+156 ASGGLGREMSPVRS

-184 PRQVGPATGGRQAQ
+184 PRQVRPATGGRQEP
-198 VRAIAPEPPEIP
+198 VRAIVPEPPEIP

-220 PVRVRAGLIGSEGS
+220 PVRVRAGLIASEGS
-234 PRLPLM
+234 PRPPLM

-261 SPSRLVAASNDE
+261 TPSRLVAASTDE
-273 AAFELA
+273 DAFELA
-279 LVPAVVDQASQ
+279 WVPAVVDQASQ

-303 DGFVIAE
+303 AGFVIAE
-310 PSRDDL
+310 PSPDDL

-323 EVGAFVESDYS
+323 EVGASDGSDYS
-334 EDEESAATGSLQVAE
+334 EDVGSAATGSVQGVE
-349 ASHMV
+349 ASHVV
-354 MEVPPDL
+354 MEVPSDL
-361 VAAGMFTGAE
+361 VAAVMVTGAE
-371 PLEAEVGSVWPP
+371 PLEAEVGSVWQS

-391 STEPTIAEFEGGT
+391 PTEPTIAEFEDAT
-404 AAANELIEME
+404 AAASELIEME
-414 LAAGIAAQ
+414 LAVEIAAQ

-433 PETLV
+433 PETRE
-438 TNAELLDA
+438 TNAELLEVE
-446 DHADGMPGAEMPVES
+446 HADGVPGAEMPVGS

-473 VEPFDVGVDV
+473 VEPVDVGVDV
-483 DADFAGIAPETAID
+483 DADFAGMAPETAID
-497 PVMAETTGVSADEAA
+497 PVMAETTGVSVDEAE

-521 MPYPMLAINPVDAGV
+521 MPYPVLAINPVDAGV
-536 MEPRAVVSDVDEAE
+536 MEPMAVESDLDEAE

-562 QPKMSDFLEV
+562 QPTMSGVGEL

-588 SEPEVDVRPLVAE
+588 SEPEL
-601 VAAGPVAEAQF
+601 
-612 AEVHQIT
+612 
-619 EIQAPEIAIEPTT
+619 
-632 SGVGELRIAAAEPG
+632 
-646 ELHPVTEKPE
+646 
-656 PEMDVRPVV
+656 DVRPVV
-665 AEVAAVSA
+665 AEVAAISD
-673 ADTRVGELEL
+673 ADARVAELEL

-692 ASDPT
+692 AIDPT
-697 MVDVEANPELVEVE
+697 MVDLEANVELVEVE
-711 LAVEIRAPEL
+711 LAIEIRAPEL
-721 AAEPAFPEVFDAEV
+721 AVEPAFPEVIDAE
-735 APAERVYATPF
+735 AASAKRVYATPVG
-746 ELVAPKDAESSG
+746 LVVPKDAEGSG

-767 GAHGLESQLV
+767 RAHGLESQLV

-789 VEMASPAEAG
+789 VEMASPSEAG

-805 VDVPIS
+805 VDVPIT
-811 ALSYQVDGNGTD
+811 AHSYQVDDNGTD
-823 PSVTSEPDEGPV
+823 PLVTSEPDEGLG
-835 SSVPSAGSNAEL
+835 SSVPSAGSGAEL

-861 TDDADLKLDGLV
+861 TDDADLKLDGLE
-873 LEDEELETEDQEE
+873 LEDEELGTEDQEA

>member
-86 ADPLGKQ
+86 ADPVGKQ
-93 GAAPATI
+93 GASPATI
-100 HERIDRF
+100 YERIDRF

-145 ETPGVTSPDAN
+145 ETPGGTSPDAN
-156 ASGGLGREMSPGRS
+156 ASGGLGREMSPVRS

-184 PRQVGPATGGRQAQ
+184 PRQVRPATGGRQEP
-198 VRAIAPEPPEIP
+198 VRAIVPEPPEIP

-220 PVRVRAGLIGSEGS
+220 PVRVRAGLIASEGS
-234 PRLPLM
+234 PRPPLM

-261 SPSRLVAASNDE
+261 TPSRLVAASTDE
-273 AAFELA
+273 DAFELA
-279 LVPAVVDQASQ
+279 WVPAVVDQASQ

-303 DGFVIAE
+303 AGFVIAE
-310 PSRDDL
+310 PSPDDL

-323 EVGAFVESDYS
+323 EVGASDESDYS
-334 EDEESAATGSLQVAE
+334 EDVGSAATGSVQGVE
-349 ASHMV
+349 ASHVV
-354 MEVPPDL
+354 MEVPSDL
-361 VAAGMFTGAE
+361 VAAVMVTGAE
-371 PLEAEVGSVWPP
+371 PLEAEVGSVWQS

-391 STEPTIAEFEGGT
+391 PTEPTIAEFEDAT
-404 AAANELIEME
+404 AASGELIEME
-414 LAAGIAAQ
+414 LAVEIAAQ

-433 PETLV
+433 PETRE
-438 TNAELLDA
+438 TNAELLEVE
-446 DHADGMPGAEMPVES
+446 HADGVPGAEMPVGS

-473 VEPFDVGVDV
+473 VEPVDVGVDV
-483 DADFAGIAPETAID
+483 DADFAGMAPETAID
-497 PVMAETTGVSADEAA
+497 PVMAETTGVSVDEAE
-512 LSAAEPAYA
+512 LSAAEAAYA
-521 MPYPMLAINPVDAGV
+521 MPYPVLAINPVDAGV
-536 MEPRAVVSDVDEAE
+536 MEPMAVESDLDEAE

-562 QPKMSDFLEV
+562 QPTMSGVGEL

-588 SEPEVDVRPLVAE
+588 SEPELDVRPVVAE
-601 VAAGPVAEAQF
+601 VAAGPVAQF
-612 AEVHQIT
+612 AEVQQVT
-619 EIQAPEIAIEPTT
+619 EIQAPEIAVEPTM
-632 SGVGELRIAAAEPG
+632 SGVVEVRFAEAGAG
-646 ELHPVTEKPE
+646 ELHPATEMSE

-665 AEVAAVSA
+665 AEVAAISD
-673 ADTRVGELEL
+673 ADARVAELEL

-692 ASDPT
+692 AIDPT
-697 MVDVEANPELVEVE
+697 MVDLEANVELVEVE
-711 LAVEIRAPEL
+711 LAIEIRAPEL
-721 AAEPAFPEVFDAEV
+721 AVEPAFPEVIDAE
-735 APAERVYATPF
+735 AASAKRVYATPV
-746 ELVAPKDAESSG
+746 ELVVPKDAEGSG

-767 GAHGLESQLV
+767 RAHGLESQLV

-789 VEMASPAEAG
+789 VEMASPSEAG

-805 VDVPIS
+805 VDVPIT
-811 ALSYQVDGNGTD
+811 AHSYQVDDNGTD
-823 PSVTSEPDEGPV
+823 PLVTSEPDEGLG
-835 SSVPSAGSNAEL
+835 SSVPSAGSGAEL

-861 TDDADLKLDGLV
+861 TDDADLKLDGLE
-873 LEDEELETEDQEE
+873 LEDEELGTEDQEA

>member
-86 ADPLGKQ
+86 ADPVGKQ
-93 GAAPATI
+93 GASPATI
-100 HERIDRF
+100 YERIDRF

-145 ETPGVTSPDAN
+145 ETPGGTSPDAN
-156 ASGGLGREMSPGRS
+156 ASGGLGREMSPVRS

-184 PRQVGPATGGRQAQ
+184 PRQVRPATGGRQEP
-198 VRAIAPEPPEIP
+198 VRAIVPEPPEIP

-220 PVRVRAGLIGSEGS
+220 PVRVRAGLIASEGS
-234 PRLPLM
+234 PRPPLM

-261 SPSRLVAASNDE
+261 TPSRLVAASTDE
-273 AAFELA
+273 DAFELA
-279 LVPAVVDQASQ
+279 WVPAVVDQASQ

-303 DGFVIAE
+303 AGFVIAE
-310 PSRDDL
+310 PSPDDL

-323 EVGAFVESDYS
+323 EVGASDESDYS
-334 EDEESAATGSLQVAE
+334 EDVGSAATGSVQGVE
-349 ASHMV
+349 ASHVV
-354 MEVPPDL
+354 MEVPSDL
-361 VAAGMFTGAE
+361 VAAVMVTGAE
-371 PLEAEVGSVWPP
+371 PLEAEVGSVWQS

-391 STEPTIAEFEGGT
+391 PTEPTIAEFEDAT
-404 AAANELIEME
+404 AASGELIEME
-414 LAAGIAAQ
+414 LAVEIAAQ

-433 PETLV
+433 PETRE
-438 TNAELLDA
+438 TNAELLEVE
-446 DHADGMPGAEMPVES
+446 HADGVPGAEMPVGS

-473 VEPFDVGVDV
+473 VEPVDVGVDV
-483 DADFAGIAPETAID
+483 DADFAGMAPETAID
-497 PVMAETTGVSADEAA
+497 PVMAETTGVSVDEAE

-521 MPYPMLAINPVDAGV
+521 MPYPVLAINPVDAGV
-536 MEPRAVVSDVDEAE
+536 MEPMAVESDLDEAE

-562 QPKMSDFLEV
+562 QPTMSGVGEL

-588 SEPEVDVRPLVAE
+588 SEPEL
-601 VAAGPVAEAQF
+601 
-612 AEVHQIT
+612 
-619 EIQAPEIAIEPTT
+619 
-632 SGVGELRIAAAEPG
+632 
-646 ELHPVTEKPE
+646 
-656 PEMDVRPVV
+656 DVRPVV
-665 AEVAAVSA
+665 AEVAAISD
-673 ADTRVGELEL
+673 ADARVAELEL

-692 ASDPT
+692 AIDPT
-697 MVDVEANPELVEVE
+697 MVDLEANVELVEVE
-711 LAVEIRAPEL
+711 LAIEIRAPEL
-721 AAEPAFPEVFDAEV
+721 AVEPAFPEVIDAE
-735 APAERVYATPF
+735 AASAKRVYATPV
-746 ELVAPKDAESSG
+746 ELVVPKDAEGSG

-767 GAHGLESQLV
+767 RAHGLESQLV

-789 VEMASPAEAG
+789 VEMASPSEAG

-805 VDVPIS
+805 VDVPIT
-811 ALSYQVDGNGTD
+811 AHSYQVDDNGTD
-823 PSVTSEPDEGPV
+823 PLVTSEPDEGLG
-835 SSVPSAGSNAEL
+835 SSVPSAGSGAEL

-861 TDDADLKLDGLV
+861 TDDADLKLDGLE
-873 LEDEELETEDQEE
+873 LEDEELGTEDQEA

>member
-1 MRPTLAK
+1 M
-8 GLSVS
+8 S

-86 ADPLGKQ
+86 ADPVGKQ
-93 GAAPATI
+93 GASPATI
-100 HERIDRF
+100 YERIDRF

-145 ETPGVTSPDAN
+145 ETPGGTSPDAN
-156 ASGGLGREMSPGRS
+156 ASGGLGREMSPVRS

-184 PRQVGPATGGRQAQ
+184 PRQVRPATGGRQEP
-198 VRAIAPEPPEIP
+198 VRAIVPEPPEIP

-220 PVRVRAGLIGSEGS
+220 PVRVRAGLIASEGS
-234 PRLPLM
+234 PRPPLM

-261 SPSRLVAASNDE
+261 TPSRLVAASTDE
-273 AAFELA
+273 DAFELA
-279 LVPAVVDQASQ
+279 WVPAVVDQASQ

-303 DGFVIAE
+303 AGFVIAE
-310 PSRDDL
+310 PSPDDL

-323 EVGAFVESDYS
+323 EVGASDESDYS
-334 EDEESAATGSLQVAE
+334 EDVGSAATGSVQGVE
-349 ASHMV
+349 ASHVV
-354 MEVPPDL
+354 MEVPSDL
-361 VAAGMFTGAE
+361 VAAVMVTGAE
-371 PLEAEVGSVWPP
+371 PLEAEVGSVWQS

-391 STEPTIAEFEGGT
+391 PTEPTIAEFEDAT
-404 AAANELIEME
+404 AASGELIEME
-414 LAAGIAAQ
+414 LAVEIAAQ

-433 PETLV
+433 PETRE
-438 TNAELLDA
+438 TNAELLEVE
-446 DHADGMPGAEMPVES
+446 HADGVPGAEMPVGS

-473 VEPFDVGVDV
+473 VEPVDVGVDV
-483 DADFAGIAPETAID
+483 DADFAGMAPETAID
-497 PVMAETTGVSADEAA
+497 PVMAETTGVSVDEAE

-521 MPYPMLAINPVDAGV
+521 MPYPVLAINPVDAGV
-536 MEPRAVVSDVDEAE
+536 MEPMAVESDLDEAE

-562 QPKMSDFLEV
+562 QPTMSGVGEL

-588 SEPEVDVRPLVAE
+588 SEPELDVRPVVAE
-601 VAAGPVAEAQF
+601 VAAGPVAQF
-612 AEVHQIT
+612 AEVQQVT
-619 EIQAPEIAIEPTT
+619 EIQAPEIAVEPTM
-632 SGVGELRIAAAEPG
+632 SGVVEVRFAEAGAG
-646 ELHPVTEKPE
+646 ELHPATEMSE

-665 AEVAAVSA
+665 AEVAAISD
-673 ADTRVGELEL
+673 ADARVAELEL

-692 ASDPT
+692 AIDPT
-697 MVDVEANPELVEVE
+697 MVDLEANVELVEVE
-711 LAVEIRAPEL
+711 LAIEIRAPEL
-721 AAEPAFPEVFDAEV
+721 AVEPAFPEVIDAE
-735 APAERVYATPF
+735 AASAKRVYATPV
-746 ELVAPKDAESSG
+746 ELVVPKDAEGSG

-767 GAHGLESQLV
+767 RAHGLESQLV

-789 VEMASPAEAG
+789 VEMASPSEAG

-805 VDVPIS
+805 VDVPIT
-811 ALSYQVDGNGTD
+811 AHSYQVDDNGTD
-823 PSVTSEPDEGPV
+823 PLVTSEPDEGLG
-835 SSVPSAGSNAEL
+835 SSVPSAGSGAEL

-861 TDDADLKLDGLV
+861 TDDADLKLDGLE
-873 LEDEELETEDQEE
+873 LEDEELGTEDQEA

>member
-184 PRQVGPATGGRQAQ
+184 PRQVRPATGGRQAQ

-210 ARAEGGYMLP
+210 ARAEGGYTLP

-261 SPSRLVAASNDE
+261 STSRLVAASNDE

-361 VAAGMFTGAE
+361 VAAGMVTGAE

-433 PETLV
+433 PETRE
-438 TNAELLDA
+438 TDAELLEVEQ
-446 DHADGMPGAEMPVES
+446 ADGMAGAEMPVGS

-473 VEPFDVGVDV
+473 VELADVGVDV
-483 DADFAGIAPETAID
+483 DADFAGMAPETAID
-497 PVMAETTGVSADEAA
+497 PVKAETTGEPLYEAE

-550 PGIAMPAPVLDR
+550 PGIAMPAPVPDR
-562 QPKMSDFLEV
+562 QPTM
-572 RIAEA
+572 
-577 EPDELQPATER
+577 
-588 SEPEVDVRPLVAE
+588 
-601 VAAGPVAEAQF
+601 
-612 AEVHQIT
+612 
-619 EIQAPEIAIEPTT
+619 
-632 SGVGELRIAAAEPG
+632 SGVGELRIAEAEPG
-646 ELHPVTEKPE
+646 ELHPVTDKPE

-665 AEVAAVSA
+665 AEVAAISA
-673 ADTRVGELEL
+673 ADARVAELEL

-692 ASDPT
+692 AFDPT
-697 MVDVEANPELVEVE
+697 TVDVAANAELVEVE

-746 ELVAPKDAESSG
+746 ELVVPKDAESSG

-805 VDVPIS
+805 VDVPIT

-823 PSVTSEPDEGPV
+823 PSVTSEPEEGPV
-835 SSVPSAGSNAEL
+835 SSVPSAGPNAEL
-847 GITGTDVSGSGHGA
+847 GITGTEVSGSGHGA

-873 LEDEELETEDQEE
+873 LEDEELETEDQEA

>member
-86 ADPLGKQ
+86 ADPVGKQ
-93 GAAPATI
+93 GASPATI
-100 HERIDRF
+100 YERIDRF

-145 ETPGVTSPDAN
+145 ETPGGTSPDAN
-156 ASGGLGREMSPGRS
+156 ASGGLGREMSPVRS

-184 PRQVGPATGGRQAQ
+184 PRQVRPATGGRQEP
-198 VRAIAPEPPEIP
+198 VRAIVPEPPEIP

-220 PVRVRAGLIGSEGS
+220 PVRVRAGLIASEGS
-234 PRLPLM
+234 PRPPLM

-261 SPSRLVAASNDE
+261 TPSRLVAASTDE
-273 AAFELA
+273 DAFELA
-279 LVPAVVDQASQ
+279 WVPAVVDQASQ

-303 DGFVIAE
+303 AGFVIAE
-310 PSRDDL
+310 PSPDDL

-323 EVGAFVESDYS
+323 EVGASDESDYS
-334 EDEESAATGSLQVAE
+334 EDVGSAATGSVQGVE
-349 ASHMV
+349 ASHVV
-354 MEVPPDL
+354 MEVPSDL
-361 VAAGMFTGAE
+361 VAAVMVTGAE
-371 PLEAEVGSVWPP
+371 PLEAEVGSVWQS

-391 STEPTIAEFEGGT
+391 PTEPTIAEFEDAT
-404 AAANELIEME
+404 AASGELIEME
-414 LAAGIAAQ
+414 LAVEIAAQ

-433 PETLV
+433 PETRE
-438 TNAELLDA
+438 TNAELLEVE
-446 DHADGMPGAEMPVES
+446 HADGVPGAEMPVGS

-473 VEPFDVGVDV
+473 VEPVDVGVDV
-483 DADFAGIAPETAID
+483 DADFAGMAPETAID
-497 PVMAETTGVSADEAA
+497 PVMAETTGVSVDEAE

-521 MPYPMLAINPVDAGV
+521 MPYPVLAINPVDAGV
-536 MEPRAVVSDVDEAE
+536 MEPMAVESDLDEAE

-562 QPKMSDFLEV
+562 QPTM
-572 RIAEA
+572 
-577 EPDELQPATER
+577 
-588 SEPEVDVRPLVAE
+588 
-601 VAAGPVAEAQF
+601 
-612 AEVHQIT
+612 
-619 EIQAPEIAIEPTT
+619 
-632 SGVGELRIAAAEPG
+632 SGVGELRIAEAGAG
-646 ELHPVTEKPE
+646 ELHPATEMSE

-665 AEVAAVSA
+665 AEVAAISD
-673 ADTRVGELEL
+673 ADARVAELEL

-692 ASDPT
+692 AIDPT
-697 MVDVEANPELVEVE
+697 MVDLEANVELVEVE
-711 LAVEIRAPEL
+711 LAIEIRAPEL
-721 AAEPAFPEVFDAEV
+721 AVEPAFPEVIDAE
-735 APAERVYATPF
+735 AASAKRVYATPV
-746 ELVAPKDAESSG
+746 ELVVPKDAEGSG

-767 GAHGLESQLV
+767 RAHGLESQLV

-789 VEMASPAEAG
+789 VEMASPSEAG

-805 VDVPIS
+805 VDVPIT
-811 ALSYQVDGNGTD
+811 AHSYQVDDNGTD
-823 PSVTSEPDEGPV
+823 PLVTSEPDEGLG
-835 SSVPSAGSNAEL
+835 SSVPSAGSGAEL

-861 TDDADLKLDGLV
+861 TDDADLKLDGLE
-873 LEDEELETEDQEE
+873 LEDEELGTEDQEA

>member
-1 MRPTLAK
+1 M
-8 GLSVS
+8 S

-156 ASGGLGREMSPGRS
+156 ASGGLGREMSPVRS

-178 VEITLP
+178 VDITLP
-184 PRQVGPATGGRQAQ
+184 PRQVRPATGGRQAP
-198 VRAIAPEPPEIP
+198 VRAIVPEPPEIP

-261 SPSRLVAASNDE
+261 TPSRLVAASNDE
-273 AAFELA
+273 DAFELA
-279 LVPAVVDQASQ
+279 LVPALVDQASQ

-310 PSRDDL
+310 PSPDDL

-323 EVGAFVESDYS
+323 EVGASDGSVYS
-334 EDEESAATGSLQVAE
+334 EDEETAATGSVQVAE
-349 ASHMV
+349 ALHTV

-361 VAAGMFTGAE
+361 VAAGMVTGAE
-371 PLEAEVGSVWPP
+371 PLKAEVGSVWPC

-391 STEPTIAEFEGGT
+391 STVPTIAEFDDAT
-404 AAANELIEME
+404 AAAEDLIEME
-414 LAAGIAAQ
+414 LAVEIAAQ

-433 PETLV
+433 PETRE
-438 TNAELLDA
+438 TDAELLEVE
-446 DHADGMPGAEMPVES
+446 HGDGMAGAEMPVGS

-473 VEPFDVGVDV
+473 VELADVGVDV
-483 DADFAGIAPETAID
+483 DADFAGMAPETAID
-497 PVMAETTGVSADEAA
+497 PVKAETTGEPLYEAE
-512 LSAAEPAYA
+512 LSAAEPTAA
-521 MPYPMLAINPVDAGV
+521 MPYPVLAIDPVDAGV
-536 MEPRAVVSDVDEAE
+536 MEPLAVKADLDEAE

-562 QPKMSDFLEV
+562 QPTMSDFVEV

-577 EPDELQPATER
+577 EPDELQPVTER
-588 SEPEVDVRPLVAE
+588 SEPEMDVRPVVAE

-612 AEVHQIT
+612 AEVHQVT
-619 EIQAPEIAIEPTT
+619 EIQAPEIVIEPAM
-632 SGVGELRIAAAEPG
+632 SGVGELRIAEAEPG
-646 ELHPVTEKPE
+646 ELHPVTDKPE

-665 AEVAAVSA
+665 AEVAAISA
-673 ADTRVGELEL
+673 ADARVAELEL
-683 ESEVPAPEM
+683 ESEVPAPE
-692 ASDPT
+692 
-697 MVDVEANPELVEVE
+697 
-711 LAVEIRAPEL
+711 
-721 AAEPAFPEVFDAEV
+721 
-735 APAERVYATPF
+735 
-746 ELVAPKDAESSG
+746 
-758 SGQGIGDDH
+758 
-767 GAHGLESQLV
+767 
-777 SDAWDAMTQAET
+777 
-789 VEMASPAEAG
+789 
-799 LELEPF
+799 
-805 VDVPIS
+805 
-811 ALSYQVDGNGTD
+811 
-823 PSVTSEPDEGPV
+823 
-835 SSVPSAGSNAEL
+835 
-847 GITGTDVSGSGHGA
+847 
-861 TDDADLKLDGLV
+861 
-873 LEDEELETEDQEE
+873 
-886 TFTPPPALPVEE
+886 
-898 PQPAWMPLPRSPKFR
+898 
-913 WVRVA
+913 
-918 MQATEVSVPH
+918 
-928 DVFGGP
+928 

>member
-1 MRPTLAK
+1 M
-8 GLSVS
+8 S

-81 RPGSA
+81 RPGSG

-107 TSRRREPTRRR
+107 TARRHEPTRRR

-156 ASGGLGREMSPGRS
+156 ASGGLGREMSPVRS

-178 VEITLP
+178 VDITLP
-184 PRQVGPATGGRQAQ
+184 PRQVRPATGGRQAP
-198 VRAIAPEPPEIP
+198 VRAIVPEPPEIP
-210 ARAEGGYMLP
+210 ARTEGGYMLP

-261 SPSRLVAASNDE
+261 TPSRLVAASNDE
-273 AAFELA
+273 DAFELA

-310 PSRDDL
+310 PSPDDL

-323 EVGAFVESDYS
+323 EVGASDESVHS
-334 EDEESAATGSLQVAE
+334 EDDESAATGSVQVAE

-354 MEVPPDL
+354 MEVPSEL
-361 VAAGMFTGAE
+361 VAAGMVTGAE
-371 PLEAEVGSVWPP
+371 PLEAGVGSVWPS

-391 STEPTIAEFEGGT
+391 STEPTIAESEDAT
-404 AAANELIEME
+404 AAASELIVE
-414 LAAGIAAQ
+414 IATQ

-433 PETLV
+433 TETRE
-438 TNAELLDA
+438 TNAELLEVE
-446 DHADGMPGAEMPVES
+446 HADGVPGAEMPVGS

-473 VEPFDVGVDV
+473 VEPVDVGVDV
-483 DADFAGIAPETAID
+483 DADFAGMAPETAVD
-497 PVMAETTGVSADEAA
+497 PVMAETTGVSVGDAE
-512 LSAAEPAYA
+512 LSAPEPPSA
-521 MPYPMLAINPVDAGV
+521 MPYPVLAIDPVEAGV
-536 MEPRAVVSDVDEAE
+536 MEPLAVESDLDEAE

-562 QPKMSDFLEV
+562 QPNMSDFVEV

-577 EPDELQPATER
+577 EPDELQPVTER
-588 SEPEVDVRPLVAE
+588 SEPEMDVRPVVAE

-612 AEVHQIT
+612 AEVHRVT
-619 EIQAPEIAIEPTT
+619 EIQAPEIVIEPTM
-632 SGVGELRIAAAEPG
+632 SGVGELRIAEAEPG
-646 ELHPVTEKPE
+646 ELHPVTDKPE
-656 PEMDVRPVV
+656 PELDVRPVV
-665 AEVAAVSA
+665 AEVAAISA
-673 ADTRVGELEL
+673 ADARVAELEL

-692 ASDPT
+692 AFDPT
-697 MVDVEANPELVEVE
+697 MVDVEANAGLVEVE

-721 AAEPAFPEVFDAEV
+721 AVEPAFPEVFDAEV
-735 APAERVYATPF
+735 APAERVYATPV
-746 ELVAPKDAESSG
+746 ELVVPKDAEGSG
-758 SGQGIGDDH
+758 SGQGFGDDH
-767 GAHGLESQLV
+767 GVHGLESQLV

-805 VDVPIS
+805 VDVPIT
-811 ALSYQVDGNGTD
+811 ALSYQADGNGMD
-823 PSVTSEPDEGPV
+823 PSVTSEPEEGPV
-835 SSVPSAGSNAEL
+835 SSVPSAGTNAEL

-873 LEDEELETEDQEE
+873 LEDEELGAEDQEA

>member
-1 MRPTLAK
+1 M
-8 GLSVS
+8 S

-86 ADPLGKQ
+86 ADPVGKQ
-93 GAAPATI
+93 GASPATI
-100 HERIDRF
+100 YERIDRF

-145 ETPGVTSPDAN
+145 ETPGGTSPDAN
-156 ASGGLGREMSPGRS
+156 ASGGLGREMSPVRS

-184 PRQVGPATGGRQAQ
+184 PRQVRPATGGRQEP
-198 VRAIAPEPPEIP
+198 VRAIVPEPPEIP

-220 PVRVRAGLIGSEGS
+220 PVRVRAGLIASEGS
-234 PRLPLM
+234 PRPPLM

-303 DGFVIAE
+303 AGFVIAE
-310 PSRDDL
+310 PSPDDL

-323 EVGAFVESDYS
+323 EVGASDESDYS
-334 EDEESAATGSLQVAE
+334 EDVGSAATGSVQGVE
-349 ASHMV
+349 ASHVV
-354 MEVPPDL
+354 MEVPSDL
-361 VAAGMFTGAE
+361 VAAVMVTGAE
-371 PLEAEVGSVWPP
+371 PLEAEVGSVWQS

-391 STEPTIAEFEGGT
+391 PTEPTIAEFEDAT
-404 AAANELIEME
+404 AASGELIEME
-414 LAAGIAAQ
+414 LAVEIAAQ

-433 PETLV
+433 PETRE
-438 TNAELLDA
+438 TNAELLEVE
-446 DHADGMPGAEMPVES
+446 HADGVPGAEMPVGS

-473 VEPFDVGVDV
+473 VEPVDVGVDV
-483 DADFAGIAPETAID
+483 DADFAGMAPETAID
-497 PVMAETTGVSADEAA
+497 PVMAETTGVSVDEAE

-521 MPYPMLAINPVDAGV
+521 MPYPVLAINPVDAGV
-536 MEPRAVVSDVDEAE
+536 MEPMAVESDLDEAE

-562 QPKMSDFLEV
+562 QPTMSGVGEL

-588 SEPEVDVRPLVAE
+588 SEPELDVRPVVAE
-601 VAAGPVAEAQF
+601 VAAGPVAQF
-612 AEVHQIT
+612 AEVQQVT
-619 EIQAPEIAIEPTT
+619 EIQAPEIAVEPTM
-632 SGVGELRIAAAEPG
+632 SGVVEVRFAEAGAG
-646 ELHPVTEKPE
+646 ELHPATEMSE

-665 AEVAAVSA
+665 AEVAAISD
-673 ADTRVGELEL
+673 ADARVAELEL

-692 ASDPT
+692 AIDPT
-697 MVDVEANPELVEVE
+697 MVDLEANVELVEVE
-711 LAVEIRAPEL
+711 LAIEIRAPEL
-721 AAEPAFPEVFDAEV
+721 AVEPAFPEVIDAE
-735 APAERVYATPF
+735 AASAKRVYATPV
-746 ELVAPKDAESSG
+746 ELVVPKDAEGSG

-767 GAHGLESQLV
+767 RAHGLESQLV

-789 VEMASPAEAG
+789 VEMASPSEAG

-805 VDVPIS
+805 VDVPIT
-811 ALSYQVDGNGTD
+811 AHSYQVDDNGTD
-823 PSVTSEPDEGPV
+823 PLVTSEPDEGLG
-835 SSVPSAGSNAEL
+835 SSVPSAGSGAEL

-861 TDDADLKLDGLV
+861 TDDADLKLDGLE
-873 LEDEELETEDQEE
+873 LEDEELGTEDQEA

>member
-1 MRPTLAK
+1 
-8 GLSVS
+8 VS

-118 RGDSPAGDPDQVPYP
+118 RGDSSAGDPDQVPYP

-156 ASGGLGREMSPGRS
+156 ASGGLGSEMSPGRS

-184 PRQVGPATGGRQAQ
+184 PRQVRPATGGRQAP
-198 VRAIAPEPPEIP
+198 VRAIVPEPPEIP

-261 SPSRLVAASNDE
+261 SPSRLVGASNDE

-279 LVPAVVDQASQ
+279 LVPAAVDQASQ

-316 TRLAPLP
+316 TWLAPRS
-323 EVGAFVESDYS
+323 EAGASDGSQYS
-334 EDEESAATGSLQVAE
+334 EDVGSAATGSVQVAE

-354 MEVPPDL
+354 VEVPSDV
-361 VAAGMFTGAE
+361 VAPVMVTGAE
-371 PLEAEVGSVWPP
+371 PLEAEVGSVWPS

-391 STEPTIAEFEGGT
+391 STKPTIAEFGGGT
-404 AAANELIEME
+404 AGASELIEME
-414 LAAGIAAQ
+414 LVVEIATQ

-433 PETLV
+433 PETRE
-438 TNAELLDA
+438 TNAELLYA
-446 DHADGMPGAEMPVES
+446 DHDDGVPGAEMPVGS
-461 VKTASTLGPVAE
+461 VKTASTLGHVAE
-473 VEPFDVGVDV
+473 VEPVDGGVDV
-483 DADFAGIAPETAID
+483 DADFAGMAPETAID
-497 PVMAETTGVSADEAA
+497 PVMAETTGVSADDAE
-512 LSAAEPAYA
+512 LSAAEPAHA

-536 MEPRAVVSDVDEAE
+536 MEPMAVVSDLDGAE
-550 PGIAMPAPVLDR
+550 PGNAMPAPVLDR
-562 QPKMSDFLEV
+562 QPTMSDFLEV

-577 EPDELQPATER
+577 EPDELQPVTER
-588 SEPEVDVRPLVAE
+588 SEPEVDVRPLLAE

-619 EIQAPEIAIEPTT
+619 EIEAPENAIERTM
-632 SGVGELRIAAAEPG
+632 SGVGEVRIAAAEPG

-665 AEVAAVSA
+665 AEVEAISG
-673 ADTRVGELEL
+673 ADARVAELEL
-683 ESEVPAPEM
+683 VSEGIATEM
-692 ASDPT
+692 AIDPT
-697 MVDVEANPELVEVE
+697 MVDVEANAELVEV
-711 LAVEIRAPEL
+711 EL
-721 AAEPAFPEVFDAEV
+721 AAEPAFPEVFGAEV

-746 ELVAPKDAESSG
+746 ELVVPKDAESSS
-758 SGQGIGDDH
+758 SGRGIGDDH

-777 SDAWDAMTQAET
+777 SDAWDAMTLAET

-835 SSVPSAGSNAEL
+835 SSGPSAGSNAEL

-873 LEDEELETEDQEE
+873 LEDEELETEDQEA
-886 TFTPPPALPVEE
+886 TFSPPPALPVEE

-918 MQATEVSVPH
+918 MQATEVSIPH

>member
-86 ADPLGKQ
+86 ADPVGKQ
-93 GAAPATI
+93 GASPATI
-100 HERIDRF
+100 YERIDRF
-107 TSRRREPTRRR
+107 PSRRGAPTRRR

-145 ETPGVTSPDAN
+145 ETPGGTSPDAN
-156 ASGGLGREMSPGRS
+156 ASGGLGREMSPVRS

-184 PRQVGPATGGRQAQ
+184 PRQVRPATGGRQEP
-198 VRAIAPEPPEIP
+198 VRAIVPEPPEIP

-220 PVRVRAGLIGSEGS
+220 PVRVRAGLIASEGS
-234 PRLPLM
+234 PRPPLM

-261 SPSRLVAASNDE
+261 TPSRLVAASTDE
-273 AAFELA
+273 DAFELA
-279 LVPAVVDQASQ
+279 WVPAVVDQASQ

-303 DGFVIAE
+303 AGFVIAE
-310 PSRDDL
+310 PSPDDL

-323 EVGAFVESDYS
+323 EVGASDESDYS
-334 EDEESAATGSLQVAE
+334 EDVGSAATGSVQGVE
-349 ASHMV
+349 ASHVV
-354 MEVPPDL
+354 MEVPSDL
-361 VAAGMFTGAE
+361 VAAVMVTGAE
-371 PLEAEVGSVWPP
+371 PLEAEVGSVWQS

-391 STEPTIAEFEGGT
+391 PTEPTIAEFEDAT
-404 AAANELIEME
+404 AASGELIEME
-414 LAAGIAAQ
+414 LAVEIAAQ

-433 PETLV
+433 PETRE
-438 TNAELLDA
+438 TNAELLEVE
-446 DHADGMPGAEMPVES
+446 HADGVPGAEMPVGS

-473 VEPFDVGVDV
+473 VEPVDVGVDV
-483 DADFAGIAPETAID
+483 DADFAGMAPETAID
-497 PVMAETTGVSADEAA
+497 PVMAETTGVSVDEAE

-521 MPYPMLAINPVDAGV
+521 MPYPVLAINPVDAGV
-536 MEPRAVVSDVDEAE
+536 MEPMAVESDLDEAE

-562 QPKMSDFLEV
+562 QPTMSGVGEL

-588 SEPEVDVRPLVAE
+588 SEPELDVRPVVAE
-601 VAAGPVAEAQF
+601 VAAGPVAQF
-612 AEVHQIT
+612 AEVQQVT
-619 EIQAPEIAIEPTT
+619 EIQAPEIAVEPTM
-632 SGVGELRIAAAEPG
+632 SGVVEVRFAEAGAG
-646 ELHPVTEKPE
+646 ELHPATEMSE

-665 AEVAAVSA
+665 AEVAAISD
-673 ADTRVGELEL
+673 ADARVAELEL

-692 ASDPT
+692 AIDPT
-697 MVDVEANPELVEVE
+697 MVDLEANVELVEVE
-711 LAVEIRAPEL
+711 LAIEIRAPEL
-721 AAEPAFPEVFDAEV
+721 AVEPAFPEVIDAE
-735 APAERVYATPF
+735 AASAKRVYATPV
-746 ELVAPKDAESSG
+746 ELVVPKDAEGSG

-767 GAHGLESQLV
+767 RAHGLESQLV

-789 VEMASPAEAG
+789 VEMASPSEAG

-805 VDVPIS
+805 VDVPIT
-811 ALSYQVDGNGTD
+811 AHSYQVDDNGTD
-823 PSVTSEPDEGPV
+823 PLVTSEPDEGLG
-835 SSVPSAGSNAEL
+835 SSVPSAGSGAEL

-861 TDDADLKLDGLV
+861 TDDADLKLDGLE
-873 LEDEELETEDQEE
+873 LEDEELGTEDQEA